1 MTPDG
6 EPLLTLEPLIEA
18 VREGVE
24 REGWLLSGLQKT
36 TSHEFA
42 GRWEGETSR
51 SAYLFFHHSGDLD
64 AVSIDVF
71 LDETSRG
78 IQGNL
83 ALVVDG
89 APASQVGDPRA
100 ALTAAAVAAQEQL
113 PPGYA
118 APLSIRVR
126 LGDSNQRVDDGT
138 VELRVKLRITE
149 MALSSGTSAVAAL
162 ATNAVHGFERL
173 LRDPALQCY
182 AENQ

>member
-1 MTPDG
+1 MTPSE

-24 REGWLLSGLQKT
+24 GAGWLLSGLQKT

-51 SAYLFFHHSGDLD
+51 SAYLFFHRSDEPD

-78 IQGNL
+78 MMGNL
-83 ALVVDG
+83 AMVVDG
-89 APASQVGDPRA
+89 APTARVGDPRA
-100 ALTAAAVAAQEQL
+100 ALAEAAAAARTRL
-113 PPGYA
+113 PGGNP

-126 LGDSNQRVDDGT
+126 LDDASQHVDDGT
-138 VELRVKLRITE
+138 VELRVKLRIPQ
-149 MALSSGTSAVAAL
+149 MALRSGPAAVTAVAV
-162 ATNAVHGFERL
+162 TAVHGFERL
-173 LRDPALQCY
+173 LEDPALHCY
-182 AENQ
+182 MEGH

>member
-1 MTPDG
+1 MTPRG

-24 REGWLLSGLQKT
+24 GAGWLLSGLQKT

-51 SAYLFFHHSGDLD
+51 SAYLFFHRSGGPE

-78 IQGNL
+78 MMGNL
-83 ALVVDG
+83 ALVMDG
-89 APASQVGDPRA
+89 APPARVGDPRG
-100 ALTAAAVAAQEQL
+100 ALAEAAAAARTRL
-113 PPGYA
+113 PGGYP

-126 LGDSNQRVDDGT
+126 LDDSNQRVDDGT
-138 VELRVKLRITE
+138 VELRVKLRIPQ
-149 MALSSGTSAVAAL
+149 MALRSGLSAVRAL
-162 ATNAVHGFERL
+162 AATAVHGFEHL
-173 LRDPALQCY
+173 LEDPALRCFT
-182 AENQ
+182 ESE

>member
-1 MTPDG
+1 M
-6 EPLLTLEPLIEA
+6 EA

-24 REGWLLSGLQKT
+24 GAGWLISGLQKT

-51 SAYLFFHHSGDLD
+51 SAYLFFHRSDEPD

-78 IQGNL
+78 MTGNL

-89 APASQVGDPRA
+89 APPARVGDPRG
-100 ALTAAAVAAQEQL
+100 ALTEAAAAARTRL
-113 PPGYA
+113 PGDYP

-126 LGDSNQRVDDGT
+126 LDDSNQHVDDGT
-138 VELRVKLRITE
+138 VELRIKLRITQSV
-149 MALSSGTSAVAAL
+149 LRSGPSAVTAL
-162 ATNAVHGFERL
+162 AATAVHGFERL
-173 LRDPALQCY
+173 LGDPALHRY
-182 AENQ
+182 RGNE

>member
-1 MTPDG
+1 MTSGG
-6 EPLLTLEPLIEA
+6 EPLLTLEPLMEA

-24 REGWLLSGLQKT
+24 GAGWLLSGLQKT

-51 SAYLFFHHSGDLD
+51 SAYLFFHRSGDPD

-78 IQGNL
+78 MMGNL

-89 APASQVGDPRA
+89 APPARVGDPRG
-100 ALTAAAVAAQEQL
+100 ALTEAAAAARTRL
-113 PPGYA
+113 PGGYP

-126 LGDSNQRVDDGT
+126 LDDSDQDVDDGT
-138 VELRVKLRITE
+138 VELRVKLRIPQ
-149 MALSSGTSAVAAL
+149 MALRSGPSAVTAL
-162 ATNAVHGFERL
+162 AATAVHGFEQL
-173 LRDPALQCY
+173 LEDPALHRYTDSQ
-182 AENQ
+182 